1 MPPLPSFACPH
12 EIPLLCSF
20 INVYIN
26 IPVHLSSNLSDVS
39 VSSFFFRSVCTSEA
53 DITLQKYLWNI
64 LILVPVDRERKL
76 NVHKTF
82 RRRHGHL
89 LNVLCTFNLGPVSTR
104 IWWRKAEKSSVYF
117 ENIIHIYTPVL
128 YKTAVVEF
136 TQKIVCVD
144 AHTTLMILS
153 ESWHLKL
160 VLHINSQH
168 IVAGSKKSY
177 LDS

>member
-1 MPPLPSFACPH
+1 MFARCN
-12 EIPLLCSF
+12 LCQLISKLKVPTQ
-20 INVYIN
+20 IY
-26 IPVHLSSNLSDVS
+26 SSLWCW
-39 VSSFFFRSVCTSEA
+39 FYPA
-53 DITLQKYLWNI
+53 DTG
-64 LILVPVDRERKL
+64 RKL